1 MHTNALAGPPFGRRR
16 GAFAQDEA
24 GQPPNGGH
32 GPGRNALPEDAMRAA
47 TTRRDLLGT
56 AGGLAGAAFAGPAF
70 AQATCDLPQPA
81 RAVEISTISNAFPVL
96 QFLMEQMRAC
106 SRGNIKVE
114 TRLTADNLPQ
124 TRTALQA
131 GGNVPFQIVHV
142 SNTSFVEFV
151 NRNYLQP
158 IGDLVTK
165 HRDAYRFDDIPN
177 GLWQQVMHERQPYVL
192 PFQSNTHVLFYRRDL
207 LEKHGIAVPT
217 TIEQMIAAA
226 AALKAREPAIEHP
239 LAGVYGRGWSVATE
253 FANIYQS
260 LGGEWFDARGTPTFN
275 DARGQQ
281 AVELMKAMLPFMS
294 PNALAFSTD
303 DVMVA
308 FQQGRSAMGIYWA
321 SRAANMDAADVSRV
335 PGAFAFAKA
344 PSAAAG
350 GLPSAAIWWDGFC
363 MPRQI
368 NVDRELV
375 FRVMAEGI
383 SAATMRRGANLA
395 FFSRTSVV
403 TDPALVAQN
412 RYWPA
417 ITATIEAG
425 TKTFPP
431 RPYFS
436 LAHTAVGANIID
448 ALQGRATPKDVL
460 DRAATQFTREARSQG
475 FL

>member
-1 MHTNALAGPPFGRRR
+1 MHPAP
-16 GAFAQDEA
+16 
-24 GQPPNGGH
+24 
-32 GPGRNALPEDAMRAA
+32 
-47 TTRRDLLGT
+47 TRRQLLGT
-56 AGGLAGAAFAGPAF
+56 AAGLAGATIAGPAF
-70 AQATCDLPQPA
+70 AQASCDLPQPA

-106 SRGNIKVE
+106 SRGNIRVE

-131 GGNVPFQIVHV
+131 GGNVPFQIIHA

-151 NRNYLQP
+151 NRGHLQP
-158 IGDLVTK
+158 ITDLVAK
-165 HRDAYRFDDIPN
+165 HRDAYQLNDIPA
-177 GLWQQVMHERQPYVL
+177 GLWQQTAHEGQAYVL

-207 LEKHGIAVPT
+207 LEKHGIAVPAT
-217 TIEQMIAAA
+217 VEQMIAAA
-226 AALKAREPAIEHP
+226 ATLKAREPAIEHP
-239 LAGVYGRGWSVATE
+239 LAGVYGRGWNVTTE

-260 LGGEWFDARGTPTFN
+260 LGGDWFDARGTPTFN

-281 AVELMKAMLPFMS
+281 AIELMKAMLPYMS

-321 SRAANMDAADVSRV
+321 SRAANMDAPDVSRV
-335 PGAFAFAKA
+335 PGAFSFAPA
-344 PSAAAG
+344 PAAAPG

-363 MPRQI
+363 IPRQI

-375 FRVMAEGI
+375 FSVMAEGI

-395 FFSRTSVV
+395 FYSRTSVV

-417 ITATIEAG
+417 ITATIAAG
-425 TKTFPP
+425 TKTFPA
-431 RPYFS
+431 RPFFS
-436 LAHTAVGANIID
+436 LGHTAVGASIID
-448 ALQGRATPKDVL
+448 ALQGRATPKEAL
-460 DRAATQFTREARSQG
+460 DRAAMQFTREARSQG

>member
-1 MHTNALAGPPFGRRR
+1 
-16 GAFAQDEA
+16 
-24 GQPPNGGH
+24 
-32 GPGRNALPEDAMRAA
+32 MRSVP
-47 TTRRDLLGT
+47 TRRSLLGT
-56 AGGLAGAAFAGPAF
+56 AAGLAGTAMAGPAL
-70 AQATCDLPQPA
+70 AQAACDLPQPA
-81 RAVEISTISNAFPVL
+81 RPVEISTISNAFPVL

-131 GGNVPFQIVHV
+131 GGNMPFQIVQV
-142 SNTSFVEFV
+142 SNASFVEFS
-151 NRNYLQP
+151 NRGFLQP
-158 IGDLVTK
+158 IGDLIAK
-165 HRDAYRFDDIPN
+165 HRDAYRLDDIPD
-177 GLWQQVMHERQPYVL
+177 GLWQQVQYEGQPHAL

-207 LEKHGIAVPT
+207 LEKHGIAVPA

-226 AALKAREPAIEHP
+226 ATLKAREPGIEHP
-239 LAGVYGRGWSVATE
+239 LAGVYGRGWGVATE
-253 FANIYQS
+253 FGNIYQS
-260 LGGEWFDARGTPTFN
+260 LGGDWFDPRGTPTFN

-281 AVELMKAMLPFMS
+281 AVELMKAMLPYMS

-321 SRAANMDAADVSRV
+321 SRAANMDAPDVSRV

-350 GLPSAAIWWDGFC
+350 GLPSAAIWWDGFSI
-363 MPRQI
+363 PRRI
-368 NVDRELV
+368 GVDRELV

-395 FFSRTSVV
+395 FFSRRSVV
-403 TDPALVAQN
+403 TDPALVGLN

-436 LAHTAVGANIID
+436 LGHTAVGASIVD
-448 ALQGRATPKDVL
+448 ALQGRATAKEAL